1 MGRRLPEAAGSE
13 TGGIKKFAAYK
24 KRGSGVRPCF
34 RAVCHRTGD
43 DSAESVS
50 APVQKVIWC
59 IHLLNIFITDLKQNL
74 KFKQYLNF

>member
-34 RAVCHRTGD
+34 RAVCHKTRD
-43 DSAESVS
+43 DSAESAS

-59 IHLLNIFITDLKQNL
+59 IHLLNIFITDLKTEL
-74 KFKQYLNF
+74 KI